1 MRDWEYR
8 HYVANSLYYEA
19 KRDERYAVKLSE
31 ILDPKPIDTRS
42 GDEIAMDIIQG
53 AGLILE
59 E

>member
-8 HYVANSLYYEA
+8 HYVANSLYYGA
-19 KRDERYAVKLSE
+19 KQDERYAVKLSE
-31 ILDPKPIDTRS
+31 ILDPKPVNIRS
-42 GDEIAMDIIQG
+42 GDEIAIDIIQG